1 MFKNKGEKESEGK
14 GSSGF
19 KPKNTGS
26 EEKPTSAN
34 NTSVEPEENKKKE
47 PENKNTKPTT
57 NTTTS
62 TVIHHAAKPG
72 VINKQTREAM
82 LKKLGLKKVKK

>member
-1 MFKNKGEKESEGK
+1 MFKNKAEKESDGK

-19 KPKNTGS
+19 KPKNTNS
-26 EEKPTSAN
+26 EEKPTTNA
-34 NTSVEPEENKKKE
+34 NTSVEPEENNKKE
-47 PENKNTKPTT
+47 PENKNPKPTT
-57 NTTTS
+57 NTTS
-62 TVIHHAAKPG
+62 TVIHHTGKPN